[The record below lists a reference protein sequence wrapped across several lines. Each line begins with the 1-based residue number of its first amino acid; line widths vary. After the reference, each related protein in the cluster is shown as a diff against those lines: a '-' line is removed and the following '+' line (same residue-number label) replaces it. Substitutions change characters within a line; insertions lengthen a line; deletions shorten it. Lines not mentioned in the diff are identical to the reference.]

1 MDESQMNEVKQE
13 GVDVVT
19 ETNLLVEENTET
31 SNVASDSQP
40 QSEIDSNKVALL
52 ELEETLKTL
61 PPEEVLKYQRELSI
75 EMKENLFQGE
85 IGELFK
91 KYKPKSPQ
99 NRQDKVKNV
108 ARLMK
113 NSKKTDIQPNPIE
126 KGSEDLKAE
135 LLKSKIELEL
145 VKQGISQEFLED
157 ASIIAMAKIKDV
169 NELEKCKEIADKFS
183 QFSHQ
188 GPTMQRTSI
197 SVGGGNKEL
206 TDAEKAIQFLK
217 KKFPKGYK

>member
-1 MDESQMNEVKQE
+1 MDESQMNEVKPE
-13 GVDVVT
+13 GVNTVI
-19 ETNLLVEENTET
+19 ETNATITENTET
-31 SNVASDSQP
+31 PDVANNSQP
-40 QSEIDSNKVALL
+40 QTEIDSNKLALM

-91 KYKPKSPQ
+91 KYKPKTPQ

-113 NSKKTDIQPNPIE
+113 NNKKTDIQPNLTQNGNE
-126 KGSEDLKAE
+126 NLKTE

-145 VKQGISQEFLED
+145 VKQGVSQEFLED

-169 NELEKCKEIADKFS
+169 SELDKCKDIANRFS
-183 QFSHQ
+183 QISHQ

>member
-13 GVDVVT
+13 VVNAVT
-19 ETNLLVEENTET
+19 EISEIVTENADT
-31 SNVASDSQP
+31 SEVVSNSQP
-40 QSEIDSNKVALL
+40 QTEIDSNKLALI

-113 NSKKTDIQPNPIE
+113 SNKKADVQSNLTQNGNDN
-126 KGSEDLKAE
+126 LKTE

-145 VKQGISQEFLED
+145 VKQGVSQEYLED

-169 NELEKCKEIADKFS
+169 SELAKCKDIANRFS
-183 QFSHQ
+183 QIAQQS
-188 GPTMQRTSI
+188 TMQRTSI
-197 SVGGGNKEL
+197 SVGEGNKEL